1 MANGPKTPYQV
12 PDLENVKDYE
22 ELLKK
27 AEERMERIS
36 NWSDQAKS
44 KQSQL
49 NKEKEKELKLYQ
61 KIQGIQADTADLT
74 SKINN
79 LGDTLLGKMSSIA
92 GEGEDFAKALNAA
105 AESGDVAFVEAG
117 NAFADL
123 LEKVNKGDAGP
134 NEILRAL
141 STTDFGP
148 FRESVEA
155 IKNKLEKTPS
165 MQQIF
170 KVKAQ
175 TFAALNTASGGLLA
189 TVRAIIA
196 ATGPIGL
203 LVAAAGFLVSEVIKA
218 VGQAVKLRQEFGT
231 SAVQSGKL
239 VANMKA
245 AGVAALMAGGNMAM
259 GEDAVKG
266 MLDAFGDVNVV
277 TNSTAGAAAKLM
289 ANTGMA
295 GSEAGKLLK
304 IMSDINGNSIETNV
318 NTLLAKD
325 NLAEAGGVRTA
336 NVMRQ
341 IASDTD
347 MFARAGEKGADA
359 LFRAAISAEKMGI
372 QLTKIDQLA
381 NNMIDVDKAMESQ
394 FAISTLLG
402 RQVDFSA
409 LMFASQSG
417 TQEDILR
424 ETQALIR
431 DIGVEN
437 FANNRIA
444 MNALQ
449 DAFGGMSIADLR
461 ALERG
466 ESPGISGGQE
476 VFQAQKDTLSAA
488 NKSAEIQTKQLNEI
502 KALREQN
509 ERLQNELIKATKD
522 LGAS

>member
-1 MANGPKTPYQV
+1 M
-12 PDLENVKDYE
+12 NVAQQKEYNA
-22 ELLKK
+22 LLKE
-27 AEERMERIS
+27 AEEIQNRIKNGVNIRLKTAERLVELEEKIAKLEEKTLKAKQAQYKQDAETASLSEKAERIS
-36 NWSDQAKS
+36 KS
-44 KQSQL
+44 
-49 NKEKEKELKLYQ
+49 
-61 KIQGIQADTADLT
+61 
-74 SKINN
+74 
-79 LGDTLLGKMSSIA
+79 LLGNLSKVT
-92 GEGEDFAKALNAA
+92 GEGKDFSKALNLAA
-105 AESGDVAFVEAG
+105 KSGDEATIKAG

-123 LEKVNKGDAGP
+123 LEKVNAGELGQSGILAALGD
-134 NEILRAL
+134 
-141 STTDFGP
+141 TDFG
-148 FRESVEA
+148 EHEEA
-155 IKNKLEKTPS
+155 VKKLADTLGKTPS

-203 LVAAAGFLVSEVIKA
+203 LVAAAGFLVAEVIKA
-218 VGQAVKLRQEFGT
+218 VGQAIKLRQEFGT

-245 AGVAALMAGGNMAM
+245 AGIAALAAGGNMAM

-304 IMSDINGNSIETNV
+304 VMSDINGNSIETNV

-341 IASDTD
+341 IAGDTD
-347 MFARAGEKGADA
+347 MFARAGERGADA

-381 NNMIDVDKAMESQ
+381 NNMIDVEKAMESQ

-449 DAFGGMSIADLR
+449 GAFGGMSIADLR

-466 ESPGISGGQE
+466 EGPGISGGQE

-509 ERLQNELIKATKD
+509 ERLQNDLIKATKD